1 MAQFLVKVADEQ
13 GHLRQQVEHG
23 YSEAEVHD
31 RFTQQGYLVYWVKP
45 RTLLSTGGGQF
56 GRRGRLRQSTFLI
69 FNQQFLT
76 LIKAGLPILTALDLL
91 IKRQRDKAL
100 LQLLENVRERVRG
113 GELLSDAFAAQ
124 QVFPKMYTTTLLAGE
139 KSGNMEEVL
148 GRYIS
153 YQRMVQT
160 FRKKLLVSLVY
171 PALLVSVVTLMLI
184 FLITYVVPKFAD
196 LFNNL
201 GAQLPAI
208 TVFMLSLGLNA
219 QKYAWVVLLVGAAA
233 IFLLWR
239 WKHSDQGAQRI
250 DRFLLSLPLI
260 GEIRLKY
267 QVANFSRILGTLLQG
282 GLPLVPAMETAGE
295 SMSSRQMLN
304 GVTAAAERVKE
315 GQSLAHSLEAQKL
328 FPDLAVE
335 MLEVGESTGALPAML
350 ASVAEFYEED
360 VQTALSAAMA
370 LIEPMIL
377 IIMAVF
383 VGGILISLY
392 MPIFTLGTGDRSR
405 RTGTRAR
412 YRAALSLRIRR
423 SERFPVAPR
432 SVREDPC
439 APDVPL

>member
-23 YSEAEVHD
+23 HSEAEVHD

-45 RTLLSTGGGQF
+45 RTILSTGGGQF
-56 GRRGRLRQSTFLI
+56 GRRSGKLKQSAFLI

-76 LIKAGLPILTALDLL
+76 LIKAGLPILTSLDLL
-91 IKRQRDKAL
+91 IKRQRDKYL
-100 LQLLENVRERVRG
+100 LRLLGNVRERVKG

-124 QVFPKMYTTTLLAGE
+124 QVFPKMYTTTLMAGE

-148 GRYIS
+148 SRYIT

-171 PALLVSVVTLMLI
+171 PALLVSVVTVMLI

-201 GAQLPAI
+201 GAELPPI

-219 QKYAWVVLLVGAAA
+219 QKYGWLVALVVAAGVVLMLQWKQSDRGAE
-233 IFLLWR
+233 
-239 WKHSDQGAQRI
+239 RI
-250 DRFLLSLPLI
+250 DRFLLSLPLV

-267 QVANFSRILGTLLQG
+267 QVANFSRILATLLQG

-295 SMSSRQMLN
+295 SMSSRQMVN
-304 GVTAAAERVKE
+304 GVNAAAELVKE
-315 GQSLAHSLEAQKL
+315 GQSLAHSMEAQKM

-350 ASVAEFYEED
+350 GSVAEFYEED
-360 VQTALSAAMA
+360 VQTAMGAAMA
-370 LIEPMIL
+370 LIEPLIL

-392 MPIFTLGTGDRSR
+392 MPIFTLG
-405 RTGTRAR
+405 AN
-412 YRAALSLRIRR
+412 
-423 SERFPVAPR
+423 VH
-432 SVREDPC
+432 
-439 APDVPL
+439 